1 LSPHSA
7 RQSQD
12 ELNMRARHVKDEPYA
27 VHLPTYPHAV
37 SAKLSVTF
45 TPSRDV
51 AQGMLLEYLSS
62 NANWYADR
70 TKQQI
75 L

>member
-1 LSPHSA
+1 
-7 RQSQD
+7 
-12 ELNMRARHVKDEPYA
+12 MKDEPYA

-51 AQGMLLEYLSS
+51 AQGMLLEYLSG

-70 TKQQI
+70 TKQ
-75 L
+75 